1 MRRRSTLGL
10 AFLLAVSTI
19 VITAGPAFAAGDIT
33 GTVTSELGQA
43 IPGIC
48 VEAHDS
54 TAEGT
59 VIGFD
64 TTADDGTYTIA
75 AIADGDYKLFFYDGD
90 ALCGYQYEAIF
101 PEVTAEWHNNVAE
114 ADFASATVVS
124 IAGGDQVVDAVLTG
138 LGVVEG
144 TLSGGTDL
152 LCMTANLY
160 DTTDFTTV
168 LATQSVASDNTYSFT
183 GLIITPDY
191 TLQFVS
197 NDAGDCAGL
206 ASEWHG
212 DIPVR
217 LTNLSAFGDL
227 ADTFSV
233 GAGATA
239 TIDPTLTEPGT
250 VSGMMISERTDDPI
264 DGAPVRLYPLDGSN
278 NVGDDWIQVNTI
290 ADGTF
295 VVDDSDQL
303 LVPAI
308 TSSKPPD
315 SPTPAA

>member
-19 VITAGPAFAAGDIT
+19 VITAGPAFATGNIT

-48 VEAHDS
+48 VEAHLS
-54 TAEGT
+54 TAERN

-64 TTADDGTYTIA
+64 RTAADGTYTIA
-75 AIADGDYKLFFYDGD
+75 AIADGDYKLFFYDEAPPCGD
-90 ALCGYQYEAIF
+90 TVEDGN
-101 PEVTAEWHNNVAE
+101 PEVIAEWHGDV

-144 TLSGGTDL
+144 TFSGGTDL
-152 LCMTANLY
+152 SCMTANLY
-160 DTTDFTTV
+160 DTTDFTEV
-168 LATQSVASDNTYSFT
+168 LATQSVKSDNTYSFT
-183 GLIITPDY
+183 GLITGASYMLISGSPSLIPGDVNY

-206 ASEWHG
+206 ASEWYG
-212 DIPVR
+212 DVPVR

-227 ADTFSV
+227 ADTF
-233 GAGATA
+233 
-239 TIDPTLTEPGT
+239 T
-250 VSGMMISERTDDPI
+250 VPKA
-264 DGAPVRLYPLDGSN
+264 AP
-278 NVGDDWIQVNTI
+278 Q
-290 ADGTF
+290 
-295 VVDDSDQL
+295 
-303 LVPAI
+303 
-308 TSSKPPD
+308 
-315 SPTPAA
+315 